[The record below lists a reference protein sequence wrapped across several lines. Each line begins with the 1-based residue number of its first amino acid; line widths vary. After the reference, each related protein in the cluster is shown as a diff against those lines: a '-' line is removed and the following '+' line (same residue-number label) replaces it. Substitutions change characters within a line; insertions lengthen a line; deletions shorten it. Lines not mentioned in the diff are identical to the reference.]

1 MLPTSRA
8 FHSHDDVLEIKHVL
22 KRKIAKV
29 MINII
34 VSTIDAIV
42 GEQTEFTINHRII
55 KTQENELPHTSSVS
69 NSKKIS

>member
-8 FHSHDDVLEIKHVL
+8 FHAHDDVLEIKHVL

-42 GEQTEFTINHRII
+42 GEQTDFTINHRNI
-55 KTQENELPHTSSVS
+55 
-69 NSKKIS
+69 